1 MTAVPARAVLPA
13 RAVAPVPAVRAVTQA
28 VLPVRAAVVRAA
40 VPTRAA
46 AVEAAETPA
55 SLPARVTHP
64 EAEAVPAGVA
74 RGRGGG
80 STGSSGGSSS
90 GSGGGSALGSGDGS
104 VIAAYGLKFVGN
116 PYRYGGTSLTNGT
129 DCSGF
134 TMSIFKKFGISLPR
148 TSSEQSRTGKKIS
161 VSDARAGDLI
171 FYGSGGHV
179 SHVALCIGGGR
190 VVHASNRKDGIKTS
204 NIYYR
209 TPICA
214 RRVID

>member
-1 MTAVPARAVLPA
+1 M
-13 RAVAPVPAVRAVTQA
+13 
-28 VLPVRAAVVRAA
+28 
-40 VPTRAA
+40 
-46 AVEAAETPA
+46 
-55 SLPARVTHP
+55 
-64 EAEAVPAGVA
+64 
-74 RGRGGG
+74 
-80 STGSSGGSSS
+80 
-90 GSGGGSALGSGDGS
+90 